1 MSHWNTFQEDK
12 EFVLSHFR
20 EGFFDYVEVASQVA
34 ETQFFRWFL
43 EQGGLRTLAEEYPT
57 PRKKE
62 EVPLWVYLSAQ
73 LTLRLH
79 GSHGFSSLPY
89 IVHCGGLKDALGPDQ
104 VHWLAED
111 SSGRARL
118 AFDGYNDKNVY
129 PRTTPCHH
137 DFARKLARETGAEK
151 LEHWFGTSLQRFYQ
165 GIQAYDPDGIF
176 VVDGSYLFVPDNVH
190 YENSTVLLFD
200 EHNHP
205 VDEKEAKQMD
215 PKRRARCEYHRCYR
229 AVFLLHTTARCDFYL
244 YSGVHVF
251 AGNKSETLFLR
262 PLIQTFLDAVRPN
275 PMKTLIFD
283 RGFIDGPTIGWVK
296 KECGVDCVF
305 PLKKGM
311 QDWEDAKRLAKVDK
325 EPWQVW
331 RPPSHEPPPPPPDRP
346 EWVTRREQKRMEK
359 VRSLRKGPQPVR
371 VIEVRLKVIRGMD
384 LWDTCPVP
392 VDVVLLEEH
401 RSDGEVSDWALAT
414 TRPDQ
419 EAETVWKCYQLRAPS
434 IEERNRQVKCFW
446 DLTGF
451 RSCKFELVV
460 NQVVFVLMAYSLMQA
475 FLLNVDRGDLSNTTR
490 QRLLDQLL
498 PTGEK
503 VVLYY
508 ENRVAYLRILEY
520 QELLLS
526 LAEGARRRILGKTR
540 RLRRGELEVPP
551 PSAE

>member
-1 MSHWNTFQEDK
+1 MAEWNAFQEDK

-20 EGFFDYVEVASQVA
+20 KGFFDFVEVASQVA

-43 EQGGLRTLAEEYPT
+43 EQGELQRLAQEYPS

-89 IVHCGGLKDALGPDQ
+89 IVHCGGLKDALGPEQ
-104 VHWLAED
+104 VHWVAED
-111 SSGRARL
+111 SEPKATL
-118 AFDGYNDKNVY
+118 VFEGYNDKNVY

-137 DFARKLARETGAEK
+137 DFLRKLARATEAER

-165 GIQAYDPDGIF
+165 GIGIYDPEGIF
-176 VVDGSYLFVPDNVH
+176 VADGSYLFVPDNVH
-190 YENSTVLLFD
+190 YERSTVLLFD

-205 VDEKEAKQMD
+205 VAEEEAKQMD
-215 PKRRARCEYHRCYR
+215 PKRRARCKYHRCYR
-229 AVFLLHTTARCDFYL
+229 AVFLLHTTARRDYYL

-251 AGNKSETLFLR
+251 PGKEAEAPFLR
-262 PLIQTFLDAVRPN
+262 PLLETFLDAVKPS
-275 PMKTLIFD
+275 PMKLLIFD
-283 RGFIDGPTIGWVK
+283 RGFIDGVTIGWLK
-296 KECGVDCVF
+296 KERGVDCVF
-305 PLKKGM
+305 PLKRGM
-311 QDWEDAKRLAKVDK
+311 QDWEDAKRLAEIDG

-331 RPPSHEPPPPPPDRP
+331 RPPSREPPPPPPERP
-346 EWVTRREQKRMEK
+346 EWIAQRERKRMEK
-359 VRSLRKGPQPVR
+359 VQSLREGPEPVR
-371 VIEVRLKVIRGMD
+371 VTEVRLKAIRGMD
-384 LWDTCPVP
+384 LWENCPVP
-392 VDVVLLEEH
+392 LDVILLQE
-401 RSDGEVSDWALAT
+401 RKSDGAVSDWALAT
-414 TRPDQ
+414 TRRDQ
-419 EAETVWKCYQLRAPS
+419 EAETVWKWYQLRPT
-434 IEERNRQVKCFW
+434 IEERHRQVKCFW

-475 FLLNVDRGDLSNTTR
+475 FLLKADRGDLTQTTR

-508 ENRVAYLRILEY
+508 KNRVAYLRILEY
-520 QELLLS
+520 QELLLG

-540 RLRRGELEVPP
+540 RLRRGEVDAPP
-551 PSAE
+551 PAAP